1 MGAVHSK
8 PFDDL
13 ARAEQDAKILELKRQ
28 DLSFEEIGK
37 RLGISRAA
45 AHRGF
50 HRALPRITAPA
61 ADAYRTEH
69 LTRLAYAREIVMDIL
84 ATRHVTISNGR
95 VMHEV
100 TGHNDDGTPIYGE
113 PYEDDGVILSVVL
126 DSTTEKSF
134 LLVLDAETFEE
145 VARAEAPHPIPFG
158 FHGQYFR
165 DKD

>member
-8 PFDDL
+8 PLDDL

-50 HRALPRITAPA
+50 HRGLPRITAPA
-61 ADAYRTEH
+61 ADAYRTEQ

-95 VMHEV
+95 VIHEV
-100 TGHNDDGTPIYGE
+100 TGKDDEGKPVYGE
-113 PYEDDGVILSVVL
+113 PYEDDGVILAAIDRL
-126 DSTTEKSF
+126 DKIDDREAR
-134 LLVLDAETFEE
+134 LLKLYPKDEIDHSGE
-145 VARAEAPHPIPFG
+145 VTYRFIGASPDELV
-158 FHGQYFR
+158 
-165 DKD
+165 

>member
-8 PFDDL
+8 PLDDL

-50 HRALPRITAPA
+50 HRALPRITEPA
-61 ADAYRTEH
+61 AEAYRTEQ
-69 LTRLAYAREIVMDIL
+69 LTRLAYARELVMDIL

-95 VMHEV
+95 VIREF
-100 TGHNDDGTPIYGE
+100 TGLDDDGEPTYGE
-113 PYEDDGVILSVVL
+113 PYEDDGVILAAIDRL
-126 DSTTEKSF
+126 DKIDDREAR
-134 LLVLDAETFEE
+134 LLKLYPKAEVEHSGDVTYRFIGADPADL
-145 VARAEAPHPIPFG
+145 V
-158 FHGQYFR
+158 
-165 DKD
+165 